1 TPPWAKVCCREALP
15 TTMERAR
22 RTMRKTAVRPIG
34 EPFYGFRKDP
44 GRRPLQHSAVPARRL
59 VSVLIEKFSSAS
71 FRRRPA
77 GGEWARPRPEHPH
90 RAGGDM
96 YFQVRLDKGNCHEWI
111 RRKQKR
117 IKTLKNRILPGSIV
131 DW

>member
-1 TPPWAKVCCREALP
+1 
-15 TTMERAR
+15 
-22 RTMRKTAVRPIG
+22 MRKTAVRPIG

-117 IKTLKNRILPGSIV
+117 AVAEAECNTVTGLKQVHHAATPLLL
-131 DW
+131 

>member
-1 TPPWAKVCCREALP
+1 
-15 TTMERAR
+15 
-22 RTMRKTAVRPIG
+22 

-44 GRRPLQHSAVPARRL
+44 GRRPLQPSAVPARRL

>member
-1 TPPWAKVCCREALP
+1 
-15 TTMERAR
+15 
-22 RTMRKTAVRPIG
+22 
-34 EPFYGFRKDP
+34 
-44 GRRPLQHSAVPARRL
+44 
-59 VSVLIEKFSSAS
+59 
-71 FRRRPA
+71 
-77 GGEWARPRPEHPH
+77 
-90 RAGGDM
+90 M

>member
-1 TPPWAKVCCREALP
+1 
-15 TTMERAR
+15 MERAR

-44 GRRPLQHSAVPARRL
+44 GRRPLQPSAVPARRF

>member
-1 TPPWAKVCCREALP
+1 
-15 TTMERAR
+15 MERAR

-77 GGEWARPRPEHPH
+77 GGEWA
-90 RAGGDM
+90 GGDM

>member
-1 TPPWAKVCCREALP
+1 
-15 TTMERAR
+15 M
-22 RTMRKTAVRPIG
+22 
-34 EPFYGFRKDP
+34 
-44 GRRPLQHSAVPARRL
+44 
-59 VSVLIEKFSSAS
+59 LIEKFSSAS

-96 YFQVRLDKGNCHEWI
+96 YFQVRLDKGNCQRVDKTET
-111 RRKQKR
+111 KR

>member
-1 TPPWAKVCCREALP
+1 HLLHGKTRRGEVGGFCQIRKSFSDLP
-15 TTMERAR
+15 
-22 RTMRKTAVRPIG
+22 
-34 EPFYGFRKDP
+34 F
-44 GRRPLQHSAVPARRL
+44 

>member
-1 TPPWAKVCCREALP
+1 
-15 TTMERAR
+15 MERAR
-22 RTMRKTAVRPIG
+22 RTMRKSTVRPIG
-34 EPFYGFRKDP
+34 EPFYGFRKHP
-44 GRRPLQHSAVPARRL
+44 GRRPLQYSAVPARPL

-77 GGEWARPRPEHPH
+77 GGPQHSH
-90 RAGGDM
+90 GVGGDM
-96 YFQVRLDKGNCHEWI
+96 YFQIRLDKGNCHEWI